1 MKGKTM
7 CAMDFDKDAL
17 LAIEEHR
24 ATIDEIDEQV
34 VALLN
39 ARAML
44 SLAIRSLKP
53 QAQLGLYDPR
63 REEEIFERITSFN
76 DGPLFNDDLRTIY
89 SVILKVSKEMHA

>member
-1 MKGKTM
+1 
-7 CAMDFDKDAL
+7 MDFDKDAL